1 MSLRNAFLR
10 NWISPHNAMLALL
23 ILLMFAGVTAL
34 YPQFASGEN
43 LRDALDDTA
52 ILILLALG
60 QMLVIITRGIDLSV
74 AANVALTGMCVALLN
89 QAYPELGMWIIVLL
103 SIGIGALLGF
113 INGLL
118 VWQVNIPPI
127 VVTLGTMAIYRGA
140 AFLISGGKWVTSGD
154 MSESFLSMVR
164 SANFGISNLSALAL
178 LCALGMWL
186 FLTCSTSGRN
196 LYAAGNN
203 PSAATYIGVNVGR
216 TQCLAFTLCGA
227 IAGLCGYLWAARYAV
242 AYTDTANGF
251 ELTVIAACV
260 IGGVS
265 IIGGIGSVLG
275 LLLGC
280 LFLGVIKNALPLL
293 GVSPF
298 WQTAISGV
306 VILSAVIVN
315 AAQTTRTRQK
325 ILEEPAS

>member
-1 MSLRNAFLR
+1 
-10 NWISPHNAMLALL
+10 
-23 ILLMFAGVTAL
+23 
-34 YPQFASGEN
+34 
-43 LRDALDDTA
+43 
-52 ILILLALG
+52 
-60 QMLVIITRGIDLSV
+60 
-74 AANVALTGMCVALLN
+74 
-89 QAYPELGMWIIVLL
+89 
-103 SIGIGALLGF
+103 
-113 INGLL
+113 
-118 VWQVNIPPI
+118 
-127 VVTLGTMAIYRGA
+127 
-140 AFLISGGKWVTSGD
+140 

-216 TQCLAFTLCGA
+216 TQCLAFTLCRA

-325 ILEEPAS
+325 ILEEPASSKVYCLLRQDRCCAAIALAAALATTRALGNHSGAGAAGRLCVERQPVTVLPRHQHTLGCHLQLH